1 MIRQVINWFT
11 GGFFRKL
18 GSIFAYV
25 VLGLIIS
32 LILTK
37 FNINIFGV
45 IKADT
50 VNYTKTQMDIQQC
63 EQSCNVQGTNCVLNN
78 CIWDSDNSPQTT
90 VQFGSNNGHMK
101 KVQFI
106 TRNNSGVWNS
116 GTYKLTMYYYTTPFS
131 MSDYTGGKYNL
142 RFYVSPNYNT
152 SSYIEGIS
160 NYISFYDCSLTQRG
174 GSGNGFDLTCN
185 FGVTQPIKNVMIE
198 FDFKNELNPNQTGLV
213 NSESAWYGG
222 VSSFTFSTD
231 STAAINSQTTV
242 IQNNFNET
250 NQNINE
256 LKDTLSDDDVS
267 SDVSDGI
274 DFFDDFDIGSLSGL
288 TQIII
293 SPFQFL
299 GQLVVGNT
307 SDMCFTLKG
316 KQACLPNGQ
325 KMIWNKNLGNCDDSF
340 NFCPSSNGIELFKT
354 FFNLVVGGFLS
365 YKLLL
370 KIFRSV
376 HKALDPTE
384 NHIEVLKL

>member
-37 FNINIFGV
+37 FDINIFGV

-50 VNYTKTQMDIQQC
+50 
-63 EQSCNVQGTNCVLNN
+63 QGTWTSASYEVRQCYQNEYGLYNCVSDSAPLNQQIN
-78 CIWDSDNSPQTT
+78 
-90 VQFGSNNGHMK
+90 FGSENGHIQRM
-101 KVQFI
+101 QYLI
-106 TRNNSGVWNS
+106 YNSSGVWEAGSWTITLRIAKNPK
-116 GTYKLTMYYYTTPFS
+116 YFNEELL
-131 MSDYTGGKYNL
+131 KYNL
-142 RFYVSPNYNT
+142 LMYANNRASSSGAQGGQNSDYLGTYSCHYVDISS
-152 SSYIEGIS
+152 SSYLDYNIV
-160 NYISFYDCSLTQRG
+160 
-174 GSGNGFDLTCN
+174 CN
-185 FGVTQPIKNVMIE
+185 FFIKQPIKFLMIE
-198 FDFKNELNPNQTGLV
+198 ENLPSGELVNNTSMIYWFNIVDFKGVVDSTSAINNQT
-213 NSESAWYGG
+213 
-222 VSSFTFSTD
+222 
-231 STAAINSQTTV
+231 II
-242 IQNNFNET
+242 IQNEFNET
-250 NQNINE
+250 NQNISEVNSSINN
-256 LKDTLSDDDVS
+256 LTDTLTDDDVS

-274 DFFDDFDIGSLSGL
+274 DFFDDFDVGSLSGL